1 MCGDCSM
8 PLPNTSPAMSPM
20 PATENGALWMSVP
33 ISRKWRFTHSQAP
46 RAVMAIFLWSYPAEP
61 PDANA
66 SPSQNPYSSEIALA
80 MSEKVA
86 VPLSAATTR

>member
-1 MCGDCSM
+1 MKSVVWQSM
-8 PLPNTSPAMSPM
+8 
-20 PATENGALWMSVP
+20 P
-33 ISRKWRFTHSQAP
+33 ISRKCRFTDSHAP
-46 RAVMAIFLWSYPAEP
+46 RAVMPIALWSYPAEP

-66 SPSQNPYSSEIALA
+66 SPSQKPLSTEIWLA